1 MTVPM
6 PPELLTRTVSLRT
19 FDMRAEGDG
28 PAFAGLACPSGVV
41 DSYGTLFRSGCWAA
55 GGLDGDP
62 YALCWYHDPTNPV
75 GTLTATERAD
85 GLYIE
90 GSWDDS
96 PAGQQAR
103 QRALGGSATELS
115 VGFRDSIYAE
125 DAPTEIIAVRLV
137 EVSQITARMA
147 AVPGAAMSE
156 ARAGEINDHRMRV
169 ARAARARLLLATTV
183 PSPRA

>member
-19 FDMRAEGDG
+19 FDVRAEGDG
-28 PAFAGLACPSGVV
+28 PAFAGLACPSAW
-41 DSYGTLFRSGCWAA
+41 S
-55 GGLDGDP
+55 
-62 YALCWYHDPTNPV
+62 
-75 GTLTATERAD
+75 TATGPCSGRVLGGRWPRRRPVCAVLVSRPDQPGRHAHRDERAD

-90 GSWDDS
+90 GSWDES

-137 EVSQITARMA
+137 EVSQITARIA
-147 AVPGAAMSE
+147 A
-156 ARAGEINDHRMRV
+156 
-169 ARAARARLLLATTV
+169 
-183 PSPRA
+183 SPVRP